1 MDNQNIK
8 YQYCNR
14 DLLNKPEKYNFAV
27 FQGNEFLQSYL
38 DFRFSIVKKLENS
51 IKMNVTFTELIN
63 NFCNQ
68 NTPQE
73 NDIELENLLI
83 KTLYEKKM
91 KSHKLDTNIDV
102 FLKKY
107 EIKKRLM
114 SKYDTDF
121 LEMNQDYKNLR
132 NYLLLGLLCVIR
144 YEETRNLKFL
154 NTVLKIN
161 DMLITQAQ
169 QINDQTDLSIFKY
182 CLEFEIKFVK
192 ELCELKGLEI
202 Q

>member
-1 MDNQNIK
+1 M
-8 YQYCNR
+8 
-14 DLLNKPEKYNFAV
+14 LNKPEKYNFAI
-27 FQGNEFLQSYL
+27 FQGEKFLESYI
-38 DFRFSIVKKLENS
+38 DSRFYIVTKLKNS
-51 IKMNVTFTELIN
+51 IKINTTFTELIN

-114 SKYDTDF
+114 SKYDTGF

-144 YEETRNLKFL
+144 YEETRHLKFL
-154 NTVLKIN
+154 NTILKIN

-169 QINDQTDLSIFKY
+169 QINEQTDLSIFNT
-182 CLEFEIKFVK
+182 V
-192 ELCELKGLEI
+192 
-202 Q
+202 

>member
-91 KSHKLDTNIDV
+91 ESHKLDTNIDV
-102 FLKKY
+102 FLKNMK
-107 EIKKRLM
+107 
-114 SKYDTDF
+114 
-121 LEMNQDYKNLR
+121 
-132 NYLLLGLLCVIR
+132 
-144 YEETRNLKFL
+144 
-154 NTVLKIN
+154 
-161 DMLITQAQ
+161 
-169 QINDQTDLSIFKY
+169 
-182 CLEFEIKFVK
+182 
-192 ELCELKGLEI
+192 
-202 Q
+202 

>member
-91 KSHKLDTNIDV
+91 ESHKLDTNIDI

-114 SKYDTDF
+114 SQYDTEF
-121 LEMNQDYKNLR
+121 FEKNQDYKNLR
-132 NYLLLGLLCVIR
+132 NYLLLELLCVIR

-154 NTVLKIN
+154 NTILKIN
-161 DMLITQAQ
+161 DMLITQTKKIHE
-169 QINDQTDLSIFKY
+169 QIDLSIFKY
-182 CLEFEIKFVK
+182 SLEYEIKFVK

>member
-1 MDNQNIK
+1 MHNQNNK

-14 DLLNKPEKYNFAV
+14 DLLNNPEKYNFAS
-27 FQGNEFLQSYL
+27 FQGKKFLENYL
-38 DFRFSIVKKLENS
+38 DFRFSIVEKLENS
-51 IKMNVTFTELIN
+51 IKMSVTFTELIS

-68 NTPQE
+68 NISKE
-73 NDIELENLLI
+73 NDMELENLLT
-83 KTLYEKKM
+83 KTLCEKKI
-91 KSHKLDTNIDV
+91 KSHKLDTNIDI

-114 SKYDTDF
+114 SQYDTEF
-121 LEMNQDYKNLR
+121 FEKNQDYKNLR
-132 NYLLLGLLCVIR
+132 NYLLLELLCVIR
-144 YEETRNLKFL
+144 YEETRHLKFL
-154 NTVLKIN
+154 NTILKIN

-169 QINDQTDLSIFKY
+169 QINEQTDLSIFKY

>member
-114 SKYDTDF
+114 SQYDTEF
-121 LEMNQDYKNLR
+121 FEKNQDYKNLR
-132 NYLLLGLLCVIR
+132 NYLLLELLCVIR
-144 YEETRNLKFL
+144 YEETRHLKFL
-154 NTVLKIN
+154 NTILKIN

-169 QINDQTDLSIFKY
+169 KIHNETDLCIFKHN
-182 CLEFEIKFVK
+182 LEYEIKFVK

>member
-38 DFRFSIVKKLENS
+38 AFRFSIVKKLENS

-68 NTPQE
+68 NIPQE

-83 KTLYEKKM
+83 KTLYEKKRQ
-91 KSHKLDTNIDV
+91 SHKLDTNIDV

-114 SKYDTDF
+114 SQYDTEF
-121 LEMNQDYKNLR
+121 FEKNQDYKNLR
-132 NYLLLGLLCVIR
+132 NYLLLELLCVIR
-144 YEETRNLKFL
+144 YEETRHLKFL
-154 NTVLKIN
+154 NTILKIN